1 MIDMGDYT
9 EDAKKIAEK
18 SYDIVSKKIPG
29 NSPKDMILKRAV
41 IATGDF
47 DMKDLIVFKNDPL
60 KTAINV
66 IKSECRAY
74 CDVEMIKAG
83 IKRYEVTCVLSNE
96 EDATKIEEK
105 KTRTSAGFYR
115 IRDELKDSIII
126 IGNAPSAAISVY
138 EMVRDGLKPSLIVA
152 TPVGFVNAAES
163 KELIRSLNIPSITTK
178 GTRGGSTLA
187 VAIFNGLIGLARE

>member
-1 MIDMGDYT
+1 MMDMGDYT

-29 NSPKDMILKRAV
+29 NSLEDMILKRAV

-47 DMKDLIVFKNDPL
+47 DIKDLIVFKNDPL

-83 IKRYEVTCVLSNE
+83 IKRYEVTCVLSGE
-96 EDATKIEEK
+96 KEADIEEK

-115 IRDELKDSIII
+115 IRNELKDSIII
-126 IGNAPSAAISVY
+126 IGNAPSAATSVY
-138 EMVRDGLKPSLIVA
+138 EMVGDGLKPSLIVA

-163 KELIRSLNIPSITTK
+163 KELVRSLNIPSITTK

-187 VAIFNGLIGLARE
+187 VAIFNGLISLARE

>member
-1 MIDMGDYT
+1 MMDMGDYT
-9 EDAKKIAEK
+9 KDAKKIAEK

-83 IKRYEVTCVLSNE
+83 IKRYEVICVLSGE
-96 EDATKIEEK
+96 KEADIEEK

-115 IRDELKDSIII
+115 IRDELKDSIIL

-138 EMVRDGLKPSLIVA
+138 EMVKDGLKPSLIVA